1 MTLPKDLI
9 AREGAWLGE
18 PAPFNNVV
26 VSTRARYARN
36 LADHPFSP
44 HAPASLL
51 SRVHDEVAQAFEHNK
66 LLGTFHSLEMTE
78 ATGMERAYL
87 KEARLISKEMERG
100 GANRAVYLGPNYR
113 RSIMVNEEDHLRI
126 QCLEAGLQISRAQAC
141 LEEMDEAISH
151 SVSYAFH
158 PKFGYLTACP
168 TNVGTGLRVSVMMH
182 LPGLATRRQ
191 VEPIL
196 QDLPAAGLTARG
208 FHGENSEN
216 LGDFYQISNE
226 VTLGR
231 SVEQIETLLAEVVSG
246 LMERE
251 IEARSLL
258 FSKEGI
264 AVQDAIWR
272 SFGLLQNARKMDTA
286 EAMKLLSRVRLG
298 VDEGLFPALT
308 HEALNKLFIE
318 VQPSHLVL
326 RQGAPDDSESRDVA
340 RATLL
345 RRSLGGGGE

>member
-1 MTLPKDLI
+1 MSLPKDLI
-9 AREGAWLGE
+9 AREGSWLGE
-18 PAPFNNVV
+18 PSAFSNVV

-51 SRVHDEVAQAFEHNK
+51 ARVHDEVAQAFDGHK

-100 GANRAVYLGPNYR
+100 GANRAVYLGPDYR

-126 QCLEAGLQISRAQAC
+126 QCLEPGLQISRAQQG
-141 LEEMDEAISH
+141 LEQLDEAIGRT
-151 SVSYAFH
+151 VSYAFH
-158 PKFGYLTACP
+158 PRFGYLTACP

-182 LPGLATRRQ
+182 LPGLASRRQ
-191 VEPIL
+191 VEPML
-196 QDLPAAGLTARG
+196 QELPASGLTARG
-208 FHGENSEN
+208 FHGENSEHV
-216 LGDFYQISNE
+216 GDFYQISNE

-231 SVEQIETLLAEVVSG
+231 SVEQIETLLADVVSG

-258 FSKEGI
+258 FSKDGI
-264 AVQDAIWR
+264 SAQDAIWR
-272 SFGLLQNARKMDTA
+272 SYGLLHHARKMDTA
-286 EAMKLLSRVRLG
+286 EAMKLLSRIRLG
-298 VDEGLFPALT
+298 IDEGLFPALT
-308 HEALNKLFIE
+308 HEALNKIFIE
-318 VQPSHLVL
+318 IQPSHLIL

-345 RRSLGGGGE
+345 RRSLGGEG